1 MKKLV
6 VILLIVLPFLLIYFI
21 SITGRILEKY
31 SHIYVEDITVENSDH
46 QLINIG
52 EYIEVEKD
60 STKTFYIVLG
70 PELASN
76 KDVTISNINPSV
88 CSYVLNGDVLELT
101 GIKYGQT
108 KIVITSVDRTQIN
121 YTLNIKVTDAVP
133 TALSFSNTQ
142 IKIMPQKTDQLP
154 QPMFSPSTTKYD
166 YKGLI
171 WTSSDEEI
179 VQIEDE
185 TSGLIKTKKEGT
197 AVVTARSTFNNEL
210 YATITVIVT
219 FDKSDLDVHFTHEKS
234 SPYVTNQSIFDL
246 KTITDFS
253 DSFKEQY
260 SLDER
265 FNQFVYKLDT
275 SSKDVDISQISNGI
289 IVFNELKSPIVIKVS
304 IYMNG
309 EEIPIDTI
317 TIAYQK

>member
-31 SHIYVEDITVENSDH
+31 SHIYVEDIAVENAEH
-46 QLINIG
+46 QPINIG
-52 EYIEVEKD
+52 EYIEIEID
-60 STKTFYIVLG
+60 STKKFYIVVG

-88 CSYVLNGDVLELT
+88 CSHVLNGDVLELT

-108 KIVITSVDRTQIN
+108 KVVITSVDRTQIS

-133 TALSFSNTQ
+133 TSLSFTNTQ
-142 IKIMPQKTDQLP
+142 IKIMPQKTVQLP
-154 QPMFSPSTTKYD
+154 QPIFNPVTTKYE

-171 WTSSDEEI
+171 WTSSDQEI
-179 VQIEDE
+179 VQIEDA

-210 YATITVIVT
+210 YATITVIVSL
-219 FDKSDLDVHFTHEKS
+219 DKSDLDVHFTHETTRA
-234 SPYVTNQSIFDL
+234 YITNQSIFDL

-265 FNQFVYKLDT
+265 FNQFIYKLET
-275 SSKDVDISQISNGI
+275 NSNDVDSSQISNGI
-289 IVFNELKSPIVIKVS
+289 IIFNELKNTIVIKVS
-304 IYMNG
+304 IYLIG
-309 EEIPIDTI
+309 AESPIDTI